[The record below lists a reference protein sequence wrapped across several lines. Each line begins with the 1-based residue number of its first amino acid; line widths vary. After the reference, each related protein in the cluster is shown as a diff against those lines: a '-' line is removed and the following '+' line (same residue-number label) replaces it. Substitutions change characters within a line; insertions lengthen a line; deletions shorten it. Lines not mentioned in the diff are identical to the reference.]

1 MSFQFRLVF
10 KPIITIFMAPI
21 LMAAILGACQPGRA
35 TPTAANESVLI
46 TPYWTSTPSPTVSPQ
61 PLAGSATATAIPAA
75 IPPPPTPTPFTYVIE
90 AGDTMGVIAYR
101 FGVTVADLRAANP
114 EVDPNLMS
122 VGTVLVIPIVER
134 NEAGT
139 PEALASPT
147 PLPIQVSQPNCYPV
161 ASGGAWCL
169 ALAHND
175 QDQPLENLI
184 AWIQLVSADGEVLA
198 GQQAIP
204 PLNLLPAG
212 KNLPVLAFFPGIEH
226 SDARPQAKL
235 ISALPVP
242 PGDRRYRPV
251 DVQIEQTEINS
262 DGLYATVQGTVM
274 LLALPSPTPVQ
285 SSQEEDVPELT
296 PTLTVES
303 AAVDNGNA
311 NQIWLAVTAYDVDN
325 VPVGVRK
332 WEVWMD
338 ISPGET
344 LPFEVTVFSLG
355 PKISR
360 VEVLVEARP

>member
-10 KPIITIFMAPI
+10 KPIITI
-21 LMAAILGACQPGRA
+21 LVAAILSTCQPGQVTPNA
-35 TPTAANESVLI
+35 TNESALI
-46 TPYWTSTPSPTVSPQ
+46 TPYWTATPSPTASPQ
-61 PLAGSATATAIPAA
+61 PKAGSATATTIPAT

-90 AGDTMGVIAYR
+90 SGDTMGVIAYR

-134 NEAGT
+134 NEEGT
-139 PEALASPT
+139 PEALATPT
-147 PLPIQVSQPNCYPV
+147 PLPIQVSQPVCYPV

-169 ALAHND
+169 ALAYND

-184 AWIQLVSADGEVLA
+184 AWIQLVSSEGEVLA

-212 KNLPVLAFFPGIEH
+212 QSLPALAYFPGTGH
-226 SDARPQAKL
+226 SGAHPQAEL

-251 DVQIEQTEINS
+251 DLQIVQTEINP
-262 DGLYATVQGTVM
+262 DGLSATVQGTLM
-274 LLALPSPTPVQ
+274 LLALPAPTPAQ
-285 SSQEEDVPELT
+285 SSQEQNEAEIT
-296 PTLTVES
+296 PTPTVEGNLE
-303 AAVDNGNA
+303 DNGHA
-311 NQIWLAVTAYDVDN
+311 SQIWLAVTGYNADN
-325 VPVGVRK
+325 LPVGVRK
-332 WEVWMD
+332 WEVLRD